1 MSNGMKALD
10 DVIREIIYNLE
21 IHNLMVNP
29 YREIV
34 QFQDNE
40 CRGMTQPE
48 KGRPSLSKEGFQ
60 IGEPFDGD
68 IEHAPILFL
77 SSNPAFNFDEVSP
90 RYSPSSSRI
99 FMPKHIVSADTSTVP
114 QREMTFKEI
123 KDFFT
128 TRIQT
133 SPAQNDDDETLRIPL
148 KNGETKEV
156 SYWGSVRNNTEM
168 LLPQS
173 LTASKQWKALTP
185 SKRAREIMRYA
196 VCMEIVPFRS
206 SSEIGVN
213 EKLLNECWEKYTKH
227 LLALSGAS
235 VIVLVGNKVLDCF
248 TSHIDPNAKEILA
261 ARSISTQTIGGSARL
276 VVKVDF
282 AQGAMR
288 IFNTFFSAADIMTLQ
303 NAVANTQIVADAL
316 KTINANNN

>member
-1 MSNGMKALD
+1 
-10 DVIREIIYNLE
+10 
-21 IHNLMVNP
+21 
-29 YREIV
+29 
-34 QFQDNE
+34 
-40 CRGMTQPE
+40 
-48 KGRPSLSKEGFQ
+48 
-60 IGEPFDGD
+60 
-68 IEHAPILFL
+68 
-77 SSNPAFNFDEVSP
+77 
-90 RYSPSSSRI
+90 
-99 FMPKHIVSADTSTVP
+99 
-114 QREMTFKEI
+114 
-123 KDFFT
+123 
-128 TRIQT
+128 
-133 SPAQNDDDETLRIPL
+133 
-148 KNGETKEV
+148 
-156 SYWGSVRNNTEM
+156 
-168 LLPQS
+168 
-173 LTASKQWKALTP
+173 
-185 SKRAREIMRYA
+185 
-196 VCMEIVPFRS
+196 MEIVPFRS

-303 NAVANTQIVADAL
+303 NAVANTQFVRDAL